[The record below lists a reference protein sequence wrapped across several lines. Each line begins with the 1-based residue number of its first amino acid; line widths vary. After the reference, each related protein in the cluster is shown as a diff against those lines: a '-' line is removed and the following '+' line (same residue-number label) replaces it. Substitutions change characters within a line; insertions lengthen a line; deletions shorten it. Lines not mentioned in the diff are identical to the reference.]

1 MKELPM
7 MIRRLAM
14 LCFAAAAIAVAVPAL
29 AQHLAQTQG
38 LAAQSYVSYTD
49 VTLTAAAAAVQVLA
63 ANPGRVTAVCQNTGA
78 TNTTRVGD
86 ASVGANRGA
95 VLYPNGAGVTF
106 DVTGA
111 IYAYSAS
118 GTTINCAE
126 VVRP

>member
-1 MKELPM
+1 MLK
-7 MIRRLAM
+7 RLAT
-14 LCFAAAAIAVAVPAL
+14 LFSTALLVAFAAPAF

-38 LAAQSYVSYTD
+38 LAAQSYVSYPD
-49 VTLTAAAAAVQVLA
+49 VSLAAAAAAVQILA
-63 ANPGRVTAVCQNTGA
+63 ANPTRVTAICQNTGA
-78 TNTTRVGD
+78 TNTARVGD

-95 VLYPNGAGVTF
+95 VLYANGAGVTF

-111 IYAYSAS
+111 IYAYSAA

>member
-1 MKELPM
+1 M

-38 LAAQSYVSYTD
+38 LAAQTYVSYTD
-49 VTLTAAAAAVQVLA
+49 VTLMAAAAAVQVLA

-86 ASVGANRGA
+86 ASVGANRGT

>member
-1 MKELPM
+1 M

-14 LCFAAAAIAVAVPAL
+14 LCFAGAAIAVAVPAL

-86 ASVGANRGA
+86 ASVGANRGT

-111 IYAYSAS
+111 IYAYSAN

>member
-1 MKELPM
+1 M

-38 LAAQSYVSYTD
+38 LAAQTYVSYTD
-49 VTLTAAAAAVQVLA
+49 VTLMAAAAAVQVLA

-86 ASVGANRGA
+86 ASVGANRGT

-111 IYAYSAS
+111 IYAYSAN

>member
-1 MKELPM
+1 M

-38 LAAQSYVSYTD
+38 LAAQTYVSYTD

-86 ASVGANRGA
+86 ASVGANRGT

-111 IYAYSAS
+111 IYAYSAN
-118 GTTINCAE
+118 GTTINCAG